1 MISVAS
7 IGAVLL
13 LLNGILWA
21 CQEVTSSE
29 SKAEF
34 TAKKD
39 KLEALKA
46 QVEGCQSDLD
56 SYKYLATDNTL
67 DSKTYDSY
75 KSDLAKCNGVIDE
88 YNQLVPVVNELNK
101 KANRRIYLIPI
112 PIPRRAATAVN

>member
-7 IGAVLL
+7 IGVVLL

-21 CQEVTSSE
+21 CQEVASSE

-34 TAKKD
+34 TAKKN

-46 QVEGCQSDLD
+46 QVEGCQSHLD
-56 SYKYLATDNTL
+56 SYKYLATDNAL
-67 DSKTYDSY
+67 DSKAYDSY

-101 KANRRIYLIPI
+101 KANSRIYLVPI
-112 PIPRRAATAVN
+112 PIPRRAANAIN